1 MRSTRSTNIA
11 TSCLRMRD
19 RPRLAIAVADAG
31 SARAIVPVARL
42 LLARGAAV
50 SIAADGPAA
59 QSVDAD
65 LPGADR
71 LAATDDSTEADLA
84 AAFAAAGV
92 QGVLTGAGSYNQIEH
107 RARLA
112 ARALSIP
119 AIAVLDYWYE
129 YESRFHRPDGAAQ
142 AESWPDLV
150 CAPDEHARQGL
161 IRAGCGEARISVT
174 GPPNLEEAVHW
185 FRTEAA
191 AGAALGGRLG
201 ISPDRPVVAFFSE
214 PHRRKPD
221 GRLFDGPGGLYRVD
235 GRPVFG
241 YTALEIL
248 RHIIDAFGRL
258 PREVRP
264 QLLIKPH
271 VLEWA
276 EPLHDL
282 AASLG
287 PGGPVVIGDEVNPRA
302 LVALAD
308 AVMAMSSVT
317 LIEAALAGTPAI
329 SVQIGLAADA
339 PFDPCVGNLLSVT
352 TPVFDTATLERVA
365 GDIAAGRIFRK
376 AAVPPSSLPV
386 EGAAARVADAVLTRL
401 KVAASQ

>member
-1 MRSTRSTNIA
+1 
-11 TSCLRMRD
+11 MRD
-19 RPRLAIAVADAG
+19 RARLAIAIADAG
-31 SARAIVPVARL
+31 SARAIAPVARL
-42 LLARGAAV
+42 LLTRGAAV
-50 SIAADGPAA
+50 SVAAAGPAA
-59 QSVDAD
+59 QSIDAD

-71 LAATDDSTEADLA
+71 LAVTDDSTVPELA
-84 AAFAAAGV
+84 SAFAAAGV

-112 ARALSIP
+112 ARALTIP

-161 IRAGCGEARISVT
+161 IRAGCGEGRISVT
-174 GPPNLEEAVHW
+174 GPPNLEEAVRW
-185 FRTEAA
+185 FRTERTDR
-191 AGAALGGRLG
+191 AALAGRLG
-201 ISPDRPVVAFFSE
+201 VSPNRPIVVFFSE

-221 GRLFDGPGGLYRVD
+221 GRLFTEPGGLYRAD

-248 RHIIDAFGRL
+248 GHIVDAFARI
-258 PREVRP
+258 PNEVRP
-264 QLLIKPH
+264 QLLVKPH
-271 VLEWA
+271 ALEWA

-282 AASLG
+282 AASVG
-287 PGGPVVIGDEVNPRA
+287 PGGPVVIDDEVNPRT

-329 SVQIGLAADA
+329 SVQVGLAADA
-339 PFDPCVGNLLSVT
+339 PFDPCIGNLLSVT
-352 TPVFDTATLERVA
+352 TPVFDIATLERVA
-365 GDIAAGRIFRK
+365 GDIAAGRISRG
-376 AAVPPSSLPV
+376 APVPPSSLLI
-386 EGAAARVADAVLTRL
+386 EGAAARVADAVLSRL
-401 KVAASQ
+401 KVAASL